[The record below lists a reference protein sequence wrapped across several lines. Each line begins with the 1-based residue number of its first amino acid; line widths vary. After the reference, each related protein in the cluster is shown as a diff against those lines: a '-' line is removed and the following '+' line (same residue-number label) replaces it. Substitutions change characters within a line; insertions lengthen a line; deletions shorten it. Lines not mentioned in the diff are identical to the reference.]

1 MTLLDRDAALR
12 DLRPDDAPAAAM
24 LDARVMRLP
33 WSVES
38 WRKLIGEP
46 NVFGSA
52 AETSG
57 SLVGLALARAVA
69 DEAEILALAV
79 APDSRRRGIA
89 AALVQQVLGKA
100 RRRGA
105 VRVFLEV
112 AAGNRPALALYRRFG
127 FVDAGRRAGYYG
139 TGEAGDALLLVCG
152 PAVDARSDSS

>member
-1 MTLLDRDAALR
+1 MRPLDRDVVLR
-12 DLRPDDAPAAAM
+12 DLSPGDAPAAAM
-24 LDARVMRLP
+24 LDAGVMRLP
-33 WSVES
+33 WSLES
-38 WRKLIGEP
+38 WRQLIGEP

-52 AETSG
+52 AEASG
-57 SLVGLALARAVA
+57 SLVGIALGRAVA

-79 APDSRRRGIA
+79 APESRRRGIA
-89 AALVQQVLGKA
+89 AALVQQVLGEA

-112 AAGNRPALALYRRFG
+112 AVANRPALALYRRFG

-152 PAVDARSDSS
+152 PAVDARSGGS